1 MGKRSDADIILE
13 DMNAKFDVMLE
24 AISSL
29 RDDLGGMARQSDL
42 EVVKSDAKVIKAAV
56 TDLSKQVNDPEQ
68 RIAAVRAA

>member
-1 MGKRSDADIILE
+1 MGKRSDTDIILE